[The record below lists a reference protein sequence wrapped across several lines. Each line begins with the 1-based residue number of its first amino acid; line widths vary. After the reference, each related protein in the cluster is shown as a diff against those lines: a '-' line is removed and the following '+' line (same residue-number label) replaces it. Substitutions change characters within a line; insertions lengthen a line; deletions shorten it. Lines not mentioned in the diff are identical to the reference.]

1 MPANLRFIAIR
12 IASMLGLLW
21 VLTIVVF
28 ALQELS
34 DTDPVAAT
42 IGNSA
47 SPEAIAAAR
56 ERLGLDRPVLVRYF
70 SYLAGLLRGDFG
82 TSFRTHNP
90 VTQDLASAFPA
101 TMELVLFAF
110 VLALIL
116 GTLFAI
122 SSLLKWPGAGALR
135 GLLFVG
141 STAPT
146 FLLGIVGL
154 IVFYRVLG
162 WLPGRG
168 RSSMTDTGPTGFLI
182 LDGVLSGNPA
192 LIGDA
197 LQHLLMPGLAL
208 AVGPAL
214 AIGRVLR
221 SSLRETL
228 STDYVRTATAKG
240 LSERQVLFRHV
251 LRNSVNSALSMSALH
266 LGFMFGGVL
275 VVESV
280 FSWGGMGSYL
290 SASLPVA
297 DFPSVAA
304 VTLILGALYIS
315 INTITDMLQSVADPR
330 IAIA

>member
-1 MPANLRFIAIR
+1 MANLRFLAIR
-12 IASMLGLLW
+12 LASTIGLLW

-28 ALQELS
+28 TLQEVS
-34 DTDPVAAT
+34 GADPVAAT
-42 IGNSA
+42 IGNNA

-70 SYLAGLLRGDFG
+70 SYLSGLLHGDLG

-90 VTQDLASAFPA
+90 VTKDLASAFPA
-101 TMELVLFAF
+101 TMELVMFAF
-110 VLALIL
+110 IVALVLGA
-116 GTLFAI
+116 LFAI
-122 SSLLKWPGAGALR
+122 SSLLKWPGAGLGR

-146 FLLGIVGL
+146 FLIGIVGL
-154 IVFYRVLG
+154 IVFYRVLDV
-162 WLPGRG
+162 LPGRG
-168 RSSMTDTGPTGFLI
+168 RTSLSDTGPTGFLV
-182 LDGVLSGNPA
+182 LDGILSGNPA

-197 LQHLLMPGLAL
+197 LQHLIMPGIAL

-221 SSLRETL
+221 SSLLETL
-228 STDYVRTATAKG
+228 STDFVRTATAKG
-240 LSERQVLFRHV
+240 LTERKVLFRHV
-251 LRNSVNSALSMSALH
+251 LRNSINGALSMSALH

-290 SASLPVA
+290 SASLPVS

-304 VTLILGALYIS
+304 VTLILGGLYIT
-315 INTITDMLQSVADPR
+315 INTVADLLQSVADPR
-330 IAIA
+330 IAVA